1 MEAKT
6 LWREARSLG
15 VAVGSTMGLLSMVE
29 LREPGGEEEPGKGPA
44 TAEAQVS
51 ALLGLSLSK
60 GSRKGHEDRTA
71 WEPR

>member
-51 ALLGLSLSK
+51 ALD
-60 GSRKGHEDRTA
+60 RKSVV
-71 WEPR
+71 